1 MSQSEL
7 FCVTRMAVPEA
18 QHAGRPVYKHMLG
31 WPARGAGGGSRGAV
45 RWQATP
51 RPPVPTCPMP
61 RRTPV
66 LRPQR
71 MEFAAFNH
79 RGTGLLGSLPHLR
92 QLDVK
97 MPQLG

>member
-1 MSQSEL
+1 MLVGHRASMLWAGQ
-7 FCVTRMAVPEA
+7 PE
-18 QHAGRPVYKHMLG
+18 GRPGLLAAAVQS
-31 WPARGAGGGSRGAV
+31 AGNRP
-45 RWQATP
+45 TD
-51 RPPVPTCPMP
+51 RPPGPACPLP